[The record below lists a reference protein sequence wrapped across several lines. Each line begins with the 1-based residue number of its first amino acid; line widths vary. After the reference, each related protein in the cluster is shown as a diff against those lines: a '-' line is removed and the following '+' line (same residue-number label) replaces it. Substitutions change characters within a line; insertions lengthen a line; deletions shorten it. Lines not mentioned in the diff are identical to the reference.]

1 MVLTTAPPGDF
12 AVFRQRNDLFNYCDP
27 AVPRPGVY
35 TRECEVPAT
44 LNLFIGYGASDTT
57 VGALDAQWGK
67 TAWELILDDRPV
79 NLTPFGAIDL
89 ASGAAGI
96 SKQRL
101 WNVVATHP
109 PPGRHALRY
118 VWAADGA
125 TTAVT
130 WIFTVLPPPTPDE

>member
-12 AVFRQRNDLFNYCDP
+12 AAFRQSSDLFNHCDP
-27 AVPRPGVY
+27 VVPRPGVY
-35 TRECEVPAT
+35 TRTCEVPAT
-44 LNLFIGYGASDTT
+44 LNLFIGYGSSAATAA
-57 VGALDAQWGK
+57 ALDAQWAN

-79 NLTPFGAIDL
+79 NLAPFGVIDL
-89 ASGAAGI
+89 DAGVGGDARE
-96 SKQRL
+96 RL

-118 VWAADGA
+118 AWTADGD

-130 WIFTVLPPPTPDE
+130 WIFTVLPLPTPDG